1 VFVIGDLAA
10 VRSAGAMVPGVAPA
24 AQQGGRHAA
33 RCIEADLDGVGRP
46 TFVYVDKGSMATIGR
61 SKAVCDL
68 GPRLQFGGYLAW
80 LTWGLVHVMTLIDF
94 RSKLVTLGNWGW
106 QYVTGRRVARLITG
120 SAGRRPD
127 RSSG

>member
-1 VFVIGDLAA
+1 
-10 VRSAGAMVPGVAPA
+10 
-24 AQQGGRHAA
+24 
-33 RCIEADLDGVGRP
+33 
-46 TFVYVDKGSMATIGR
+46 MATIGR

-68 GPRLQFGGYLAW
+68 GPRVQFGGYLAW
-80 LTWGLVHVMTLIDF
+80 LTWGLVHVMTLVDF

-127 RSSG
+127 RSRG